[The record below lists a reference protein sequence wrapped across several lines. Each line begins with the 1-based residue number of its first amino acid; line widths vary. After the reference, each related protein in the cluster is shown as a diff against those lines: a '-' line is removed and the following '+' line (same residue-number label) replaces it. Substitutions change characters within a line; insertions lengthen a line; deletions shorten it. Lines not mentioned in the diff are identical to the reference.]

1 MVDFEE
7 IGDCGSELLWK
18 ESQSWDFGDDGE
30 VKARVDV
37 RAEAMLGESYATE
50 GGWMSCCESGK

>member
-18 ESQSWDFGDDGE
+18 ESQSWDFGYDEE

-37 RAEAMLGESYATE
+37 RAEAMLGKNYATDGE
-50 GGWMSCCESGK
+50 IMSCCESGK